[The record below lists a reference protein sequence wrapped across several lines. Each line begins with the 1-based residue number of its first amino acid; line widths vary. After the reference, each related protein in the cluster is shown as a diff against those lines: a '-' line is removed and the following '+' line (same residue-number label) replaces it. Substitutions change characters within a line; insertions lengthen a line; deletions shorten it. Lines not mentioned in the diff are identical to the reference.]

1 MTSEFWFAR
10 RFPLS
15 NPRKAIGP
23 VHWKGWAVTAIFV
36 AALGAGAVAFAW
48 FGASGQMVTGIIV
61 FALVAAACS
70 AWFVS
75 VAYSKADKTRTVA
88 DYRKDRARV

>member
-1 MTSEFWFAR
+1 
-10 RFPLS
+10 
-15 NPRKAIGP
+15 
-23 VHWKGWAVTAIFV
+23 
-36 AALGAGAVAFAW
+36 
-48 FGASGQMVTGIIV
+48 V